1 MFLYKRA
8 LVRHN
13 SVQSSSRA
21 GVYSRL
27 YLDENGD
34 GDDAVRRIQRFAV
47 SAVQLSVESKDL
59 YLYTMDNI
67 IVPTLLQGVSTAHYS
82 TLLRKCNCCV
92 PKCFKI

>member
-1 MFLYKRA
+1 M
-8 LVRHN
+8 RHN

-21 GVYSRL
+21 GVCSRF

-59 YLYTMDNI
+59 
-67 IVPTLLQGVSTAHYS
+67 
-82 TLLRKCNCCV
+82 
-92 PKCFKI
+92 